1 MIGGNHMTPSRR
13 EFLAASAVAVGTPL
27 YAKSAKATG
36 IGLLSYSY
44 GIRSRLRKERPL
56 SNPLHFFELAK
67 ERGATSVQM
76 NLTAADEAEAKAI
89 RIRAEE
95 LELTVEGI
103 VSLPKDAAGLIRFN
117 RELGIAK
124 TCGATIVRTVLLS
137 GRRYETFNQK
147 VEFGEFDR
155 RAREMLKR
163 AEPIAQTHKVKLAV
177 ENHKD
182 YRADELAN
190 MLKVISSDFLGV
202 CLDTGNNIALLE
214 NPMATVEALAKWTL
228 SVHLKDMG
236 VEESPTGFLL
246 SEVPLGEGRLDLAKI
261 VATVRE
267 ANPKARFNLEM
278 ITRDPLSIPCL
289 TDKYWATMP
298 AVPGFDLA
306 RMLSWVRMDKRT
318 EPLPRI
324 SKLSEKDQLARE
336 DDHVKLSMAFAK
348 RAGW

>member
-1 MIGGNHMTPSRR
+1 MTPSRR

-44 GIRSRLRKERPL
+44 GIRSRLLKERPL

-89 RIRAEE
+89 RKRAEE
-95 LELTVEGI
+95 LELNVEGI
-103 VSLPKDAAGLIRFN
+103 VSLLKDAAGQIRFQ
-117 RELGIAK
+117 RDLGMANA
-124 TCGATIVRTVLLS
+124 CGATIVRTVAS
-137 GRRYETFNQK
+137 SSRRYETFGQL
-147 VEFGEFDR
+147 EEYLEFDR
-155 RAREMLKR
+155 KARERLKQ
-163 AEPIAQTHKVKLAV
+163 AESFASRYKVILAV

-182 YRADELAN
+182 YRADELAEV
-190 MLKVISSDFLGV
+190 LTAISSEYLGV

-214 NPMATVEALAKWTL
+214 TPMATVEALAKWTRT
-228 SVHLKDMG
+228 VHLKDMG
-236 VEESPTGFLL
+236 VEESPDGFLL

-267 ANPKARFNLEM
+267 ANPKVRFNLEM

-298 AVPGFDLA
+298 SVPGFDLA
-306 RMLSWVRMDKRT
+306 KMLRWVRAEKRK

-324 SKLSEKDQLARE
+324 SKLSERDQLVRE
-336 DDHVKLSMAFAK
+336 DENVKRSIAFAK
-348 RAGW
+348 TNGW

>member
-1 MIGGNHMTPSRR
+1 MKPSRR
-13 EFLAASAVAVGTPL
+13 EFLVASAVAVGSPSS
-27 YAKSAKATG
+27 AKQAKATG

-44 GIRSRLRKERPL
+44 GIRSRLQKDRPL

-89 RIRAEE
+89 RKRAEE
-95 LELTVEGI
+95 LELNVEGI
-103 VSLPKDAAGLIRFN
+103 VSLPKDATGQIRFK
-117 RELGIAK
+117 RELGIARA
-124 TCGATIVRTVLLS
+124 CGAIVVRTVVLG
-137 GRRYETFNQK
+137 GRRYETFGRLE
-147 VEFGEFDR
+147 EFRDFDR
-155 RAREMLKR
+155 KAREMLKQ
-163 AEPIAQTHKVKLAV
+163 AESIARTHDIILAL

-182 YRADELAN
+182 YRAEELADV
-190 MLKVISSDFLGV
+190 MKAISSVFLGV

-214 NPMATVEALAKWTL
+214 NPLETVKTLAKWTRT
-228 SVHLKDMG
+228 VHLKDMG

-246 SEVPLGEGRLDLAKI
+246 SEVPLGEGRLDLVKI

-289 TDKYWATMP
+289 TEKYWATMP
-298 AVPGFDLA
+298 SVPGFDLA
-306 RMLSWVRMDKRT
+306 RMLTWVRAEKRM
-318 EPLPRI
+318 ESLPRI

-336 DDHVKLSMAFAK
+336 DEHVKRSMAFAK
-348 RAGW
+348 RSGW